1 MKVQKALANLP
12 EEMHGKCHYRQVDMR
27 DLLQVKGVLLDINSI
42 YGGIKNIFHA
52 STPPASLSL
61 DAALR
66 HMVSGSWNLHIASQE
81 LKLTLDSFVLLSS
94 AE

>member
-1 MKVQKALANLP
+1 MKIQKALASLP
-12 EEMHGKCHYRQVDMR
+12 EAMHGKCHYRQVDMR
-27 DLLQVKGVLLDINSI
+27 DLLQVKGALLNIHSI
-42 YGGIKNIFHA
+42 HGGIKNIIHA

-66 HMVSGSWNLHIASQE
+66 HMVSGSWNLHLASQE
-81 LKLTLDSFVLLSS
+81 LNLTLDSFVFLSS